1 MPPSQKL
8 LRIVN
13 MILLCILLTACAGSP
28 TAIAATD
35 EAVRVWI
42 DLPLNDSQ
50 LAVAPVQIIVHASG
64 SQAITDLEYR
74 VDDAVIAQVVT
85 SSGAND
91 LLVDEQLWEAISAG
105 SHLIHVRARDSSG
118 SWSEAAEAHIYL
130 GEPTPITP
138 PDETPSE
145 PEPTITPVMETS
157 ILPPTFTPAVFNFLG
172 SSCRQQSADI
182 RVATEPA
189 GSVYSVVVFLRF
201 SDPDLDYDTGWD
213 TGHSMTPE
221 GNGVFRYTVTSE
233 GFTRFADRINLQVRT
248 QFIATDE
255 QGIELARSP
264 VYTDLLLTTTCTE

>member
-8 LRIVN
+8 LRIAN
-13 MILLCILLTACAGSP
+13 MILLCILLAACAGAP
-28 TAIAATD
+28 TAAATKD

-50 LAVAPVQIIVHASG
+50 LAVAPVRILVHASG
-64 SQAITDLEYR
+64 SQAITDVEYR
-74 VDDAVIAQVVT
+74 VDDAIIAQVPA
-85 SSGAND
+85 SSRAND
-91 LLVDEQLWEAISAG
+91 LLVDEQSWEAISAG

-118 SWSEAAEAHIYL
+118 SWSEAAEARIYL
-130 GEPTPITP
+130 GEPVPITVP
-138 PDETPSE
+138 TETPGE
-145 PEPTITPVMETS
+145 PESTIAPVMDTS
-157 ILPPTFTPAVFNFLG
+157 IFPPTFTPAVFNFLG

-182 RVATEPA
+182 RVETEPA

-213 TGHSMTPE
+213 AGHSMTPE

-264 VYTDLLLTTTCTE
+264 VYTDLLLTTTCAE